1 MPRAARQT
9 CRQGAVNKATA
20 EARAAVEESGQ
31 TPLEYMVSVMRD
43 PKADAM
49 ERLDRLKELFPA
61 LVGVLAHVQEIE
73 SGSAAE
79 RA

>member
-1 MPRAARQT
+1 M
-9 CRQGAVNKATA
+9 
-20 EARAAVEESGQ
+20 GQ